1 MDNEALRTRTA
12 GDPRTS
18 VKKTED
24 RFDNKIIYGN
34 IVMHIYLK
42 SIRKMNIHSIQKR
55 RLSNIYLN

>member
-1 MDNEALRTRTA
+1 MDNEAPRTRTA

-18 VKKTED
+18 VKKTEE

-34 IVMHIYLK
+34 IFMHIYLK

>member
-1 MDNEALRTRTA
+1 MDNEAQRTRTA

-24 RFDNKIIYGN
+24 RFDNKIINGN
-34 IVMHIYLK
+34 IFMHIYLK

-55 RLSNIYLN
+55 RLSYIYLN

>member
-1 MDNEALRTRTA
+1 MDNEARRTRTA

-34 IVMHIYLK
+34 IVMHICLK
-42 SIRKMNIHSIQKR
+42 SIRKMNIHSIQKKGD
-55 RLSNIYLN
+55 